1 MVDAFYRDIIHGE
14 RVTPGREERNTMLQL
29 INKAASATASA
40 VSNGLSKM
48 FGQENLFTRND
59 TIFGVCEGLGED
71 LGINPLFLRLAF
83 ILPLFWFPMEL
94 VMLYF
99 GLGAILF
106 VTRMLVPARK
116 AEASASVTQLP
127 EPAKVENEALPKA
140 A

>member
-1 MVDAFYRDIIHGE
+1 
-14 RVTPGREERNTMLQL
+14 MLKS
-29 INKAASATASA
+29 INKATSAAA
-40 VSNGLSKM
+40 EFVSNGFNKM
-48 FGQENLFTRND
+48 FGEENLFTRND

-99 GLGAILF
+99 GLGALLF

-116 AEASASVTQLP
+116 PEASASVARLP
-127 EPAKVENEALPKA
+127 EPAEVKEEALPKA